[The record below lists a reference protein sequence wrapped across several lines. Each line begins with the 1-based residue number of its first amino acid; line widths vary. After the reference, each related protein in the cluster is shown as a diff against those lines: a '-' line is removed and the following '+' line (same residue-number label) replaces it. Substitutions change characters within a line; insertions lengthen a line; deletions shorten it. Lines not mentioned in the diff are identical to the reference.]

1 MSVCVECCVLS
12 GKVSA
17 TG

>member
-1 MSVCVECCVLS
+1 MGQKIANHYLS

-17 TG
+17 I